1 MLKIKLDNSISLIHR
16 VKILLKKTEELH
28 LELNGVKNA
37 IDELDEG
44 GFAQLKHLQVQNGHE
59 LLYVV
64 SVVPSKTVFPRLE
77 HLFSFSEYKKF
88 LQLQEI
94 EVIDC
99 KNLKGIFGEESVD
112 LVVEN
117 ARNSKLE
124 FTPLRSLVLQ
134 CLPQFIS
141 FGMKVVLPRLEN
153 LTLSSIKIEDIW
165 LGQPQLVSSFQCLKI
180 LTVEE
185 CNGLKFLFSSSMVKS
200 FMQLQKLVIC
210 KCKSME
216 AVILDSEGLEVQDK
230 IIDMSFPKLFC
241 LKLACLPKLTG
252 FGTGNSAEFPTLN
265 ELHIES
271 CSNLK
276 TFFSDFSGVDML
288 REEPEEVSLE
298 DYIIDVNPLFDK
310 KVAFPSLE
318 KMILSHL
325 DNLQLIWHNK
335 LHGDS
340 FSKLK
345 EVRVEFCKK
354 LMTIVPSN
362 STQGLLTF
370 HNLETLTVKRC
381 WNMKSLFP
389 VSIATGLLQLNE
401 LKIIACGLEEIVVAK
416 EEVDGTLR
424 FLFPELTFLKLDN
437 LPKLEHFYMGLH
449 AIEWPRLERL
459 LVYKCKKMKVYA
471 SDGESQPPLFSFE
484 KLGFRNLEHLKL
496 SEFPTLEEKV
506 GNSQVPIGLFC
517 NLKSLVLDVFLG
529 TLSAIPSSVLSA
541 FKNLETLE
549 VRSCGSLKKVFDMD
563 TQQNAD
569 GHTLKKTNQEALDFN
584 NLKSLKVYNCCNLRC
599 IFTPSII
606 SGLAQ
611 LQKIEVKNCALIEE
625 IIMKE
630 EEKEAHIEEIR
641 IPQLNSIVLESLP
654 NLTSFC
660 LGINILECPA
670 LKAITV
676 AKCPKIETFI
686 FTDMK
691 HQPAHIAPSFSKKV
705 GFRKFEHL
713 KLCEFVTLKENIWNG
728 KVPIDLFC
736 NLKSLVLDE
745 LSDIPSIVL
754 SYFKNVE
761 KIEVAFPSLEKMI
774 LLHLD
779 NLQLIWHNQLHGDS
793 FSKLKEVRV
802 EFCEKLMTIVPS
814 NSNQGLLTFHNLER
828 LTVTKCWN
836 MKSLFPVCIA
846 TGLLQLKEL
855 KIIACGLEEIVV
867 AKEEIDGTPRFCFP
881 QLTILNL
888 INLPRLKHFY
898 LGLHTIEWPM
908 LKQLLVYGCG
918 KIKVYALDGESQP
931 ALFSFEK
938 VIPNLEVLGLNA
950 YTITSRCLDCIPA
963 RSFRKLKF
971 FGLVGFRK
979 FEHLNLC
986 EFLTL
991 KENIW
996 NGKLP
1001 IDLFCNLKSLVL
1013 DGLSDIA
1020 TIIPSNVLSYFKN
1033 VETIE
1038 VKNYDSLKEVFDMEE
1053 QLDYGD
1059 GLSAKRSHHE
1069 ILGFRNLKSL
1079 KVDNCN
1085 NLRYIFTASLASSLV
1100 QLEQIEIKS
1109 CALVEEIITKK
1120 GEKDAGIDKIKIPLL
1135 KSISLESLPNLTSFY
1150 SGSNILECPPLK
1162 NIIIKDCQNIH
1173 LKDFSLH
1180 LPSLFSENVV
1190 FPTMDDLTSSSIITE
1205 WIWQSQL
1212 PATSSCFEKLTIL
1225 VIDGF
1230 DHLKYFFSSSMVKSL
1245 FELKELEISN
1255 CKLIEEIIVEDEE
1268 RTSTMLFP
1276 KLYQLKLRDLPKLT
1290 TFCSSTGNF
1299 VELSS
1304 LFGLWIDNCPGM
1316 KSFVSIS
1323 KWNDKT
1329 STKKLEETNSNENLH
1344 AHMQS
1349 LFDKKVR
1356 LPCLERLV
1364 ISHADEVEKIWDDQI
1379 DCSSIFL
1386 KMKRIFHSAIF
1397 IDVVLKFG

>member
-88 LQLQEI
+88 SQLQEI

-99 KNLKGIFGEESVD
+99 KNLKEIFGEESVD

-117 ARNSKLE
+117 ARNIKLE

-134 CLPQFIS
+134 CLPQFIK

-153 LTLSSIKIEDIW
+153 LTLSSTKIEDIW
-165 LGQPQLVSSFQCLKI
+165 LGQPQLMSSFQCLKI

-230 IIDMSFPKLFC
+230 IIDMSFPKLFY
-241 LKLACLPKLTG
+241 LKLACLPKLTR

-276 TFFSDFSGVDML
+276 TFFSDFSGVDLL

-310 KVAFPSLE
+310 K
-318 KMILSHL
+318 
-325 DNLQLIWHNK
+325 
-335 LHGDS
+335 
-340 FSKLK
+340 
-345 EVRVEFCKK
+345 
-354 LMTIVPSN
+354 
-362 STQGLLTF
+362 
-370 HNLETLTVKRC
+370 
-381 WNMKSLFP
+381 
-389 VSIATGLLQLNE
+389 
-401 LKIIACGLEEIVVAK
+401 
-416 EEVDGTLR
+416 
-424 FLFPELTFLKLDN
+424 
-437 LPKLEHFYMGLH
+437 
-449 AIEWPRLERL
+449 
-459 LVYKCKKMKVYA
+459 
-471 SDGESQPPLFSFE
+471 
-484 KLGFRNLEHLKL
+484 LGFRNLEHLKL

-506 GNSQVPIGLFC
+506 GNAQVPIGLFY

-529 TLSAIPSSVLSA
+529 TSSAIPSSLLSA

-584 NLKSLKVYNCCNLRC
+584 SLKSLKVYNCCNLRC

-641 IPQLNSIVLESLP
+641 IPQLNSIDLESLP

-660 LGINILECPA
+660 LGINNLECPA

-691 HQPAHIAPSFSKKV
+691 HQSDHIAPIFSKKV

-745 LSDIPSIVL
+745 LSDIPSNVL

-761 KIEVAFPSLEKMI
+761 KIEAVFPTMDDFTLSSIITEWIWQSQLPAASSCFQELTILVIDGLDHLKYFFCSSMVRSLFNLKELEISNCKLIEGIIVEDEERTSTMLFPKLDQLKLRDLPKLTTFCSSTGNFIELSSLFRLWIENCPGMKSFISNSIWSDMTSTRKFEERNSNENLHAHMQSLFDKKVAFPSLEKMI

-779 NLQLIWHNQLHGDS
+779 NLQLIWHDQLHGDS
-793 FSKLKEVRV
+793 FSKLKEV
-802 EFCEKLMTIVPS
+802 
-814 NSNQGLLTFHNLER
+814 
-828 LTVTKCWN
+828 
-836 MKSLFPVCIA
+836 
-846 TGLLQLKEL
+846 
-855 KIIACGLEEIVV
+855 
-867 AKEEIDGTPRFCFP
+867 
-881 QLTILNL
+881 
-888 INLPRLKHFY
+888 
-898 LGLHTIEWPM
+898 
-908 LKQLLVYGCG
+908 
-918 KIKVYALDGESQP
+918 
-931 ALFSFEK
+931 
-938 VIPNLEVLGLNA
+938 IPNLEWLGLNA
-950 YTITSRCLDCIPA
+950 DNITSRCLDHIPA

-1349 LFDKKVR
+1349 PFFDKKGKTP
-1356 LPCLERLV
+1356 L
-1364 ISHADEVEKIWDDQI
+1364 
-1379 DCSSIFL
+1379 
-1386 KMKRIFHSAIF
+1386 
-1397 IDVVLKFG
+1397 FGEIGNQSCR